1 MRDDDGQTSE
11 FLDFF
16 TERSNEVVAPY
27 LGTCT
32 VGRCYYECK
41 SLIYVY
47 AQGTLLWCPYSLF
60 LLYKTLTSTGT
71 VLNSKDS

>member
-32 VGRCYYECK
+32 VHVGRCYYECK

-47 AQGTLLWCPYSLF
+47 AQGTLLWCPYFTLF
-60 LLYKTLTSTGT
+60 AIQNPYQYRVKQ
-71 VLNSKDS
+71 